1 MRLLITSRAP
11 FFVTFW
17 QLTLFETISLV
28 KLYKEQVTRITRLAE
43 DHVRTE
49 SSVSTM
55 PSRERLAWNDKK
67 ERLELFKEHLVKESN
82 EHVAVYGAT
91 KKRLGQ
97 EKLYWFDNGLFLFK
111 FGIELLTMAQLIQ
124 RPSSSYQDI

>member
-1 MRLLITSRAP
+1 M
-11 FFVTFW
+11 TFW
-17 QLTLFETISLV
+17 QLTLFEITPLV
-28 KLYKEQVTRITRLAE
+28 KPYKDQVARITKLAE

-49 SSVSTM
+49 SSLSTM

-67 ERLELFKEHLVKESN
+67 DRLELFKEHLVKESN

-97 EKLYWFDNGLFLFK
+97 EKLHWFDSGLSLLYSATS
-111 FGIELLTMAQLIQ
+111 ELLTLA
-124 RPSSSYQDI
+124 

>member
-1 MRLLITSRAP
+1 VWRWQIEIFLTMIRAP

-17 QLTLFETISLV
+17 QLTLFEITPLV
-28 KLYKEQVTRITRLAE
+28 KPYKDQVSRITKLAE
-43 DHVRTE
+43 DHARTE
-49 SSVSTM
+49 SSLSTM

-67 ERLELFKEHLVKESN
+67 DRLELFKEHLVKESN

-97 EKLYWFDNGLFLFK
+97 EKLHWFDGSQS
-111 FGIELLTMAQLIQ
+111 LLYSP
-124 RPSSSYQDI
+124 RY